1 MVPSRARNVIHR
13 SRRVVAIEELNMRQN
28 VKIKKA
34 AKPAQGSDAGRK
46 LWLASLGAMS
56 LAQKQGEKAIDA
68 LVAEG
73 TAFQNRARKLRKNIN
88 NDARK
93 FASGVEKRVT
103 GLVNP
108 IRSRAIKN
116 VQEVES
122 AVTERIGSV
131 LGRFGVPSKGD
142 VQELLTRVS
151 ELNREVK
158 AGVRKSARA

>member
-1 MVPSRARNVIHR
+1 
-13 SRRVVAIEELNMRQN
+13 MRQN
-28 VKIKKA
+28 VKFKKVS
-34 AKPAQGSDAGRK
+34 KPAQVNDTGRT
-46 LWLASLGAMS
+46 LWLATLGAMS

-73 TAFQNRARKLRKNIN
+73 TQFQNKAKKFSKTLNS
-88 NDARK
+88 DAKK
-93 FASGVEKRVT
+93 FKANVEKKVN

-108 IRSRAIKN
+108 IRARATKN

-122 AVTERIGSV
+122 AVTERIGAV

-151 ELNREVK
+151 ELNREIK
-158 AGVRKSARA
+158 TGARKTARARA